1 MLEVNG
7 NYGTL
12 DRMGSGNFVQCQLRD
27 QMVISP
33 IGFSQRANCCA
44 QLPQHRNSLV
54 LLPHLSFKFL
64 PPPTQQASQSTRLA
78 SLSAEEWHAASMV
91 LRHGGRMPHELVS
104 KLHVAPTWPVQGSL
118 ITGLVYFQDQAS
130 DKFETTQ
137 SGAFEPWL
145 T

>member
-54 LLPHLSFKFL
+54 LLPHLSFKFS

-78 SLSAEEWHAASMV
+78 SLSAEEWHATSMV
-91 LRHGGRMPHELVS
+91 LRHGVGCHTSWCQNYTWLPHGLS
-104 KLHVAPTWPVQGSL
+104 RDPRLPDLFISRTRQATSL
-118 ITGLVYFQDQAS
+118 KQHNPERSSRG
-130 DKFETTQ
+130 
-137 SGAFEPWL
+137 
-145 T
+145 